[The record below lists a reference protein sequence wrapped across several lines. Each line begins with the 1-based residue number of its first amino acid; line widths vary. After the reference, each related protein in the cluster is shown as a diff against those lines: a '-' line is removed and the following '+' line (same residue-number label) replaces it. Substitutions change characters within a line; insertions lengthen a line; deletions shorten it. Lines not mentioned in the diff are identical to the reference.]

1 MRLIR
6 EHYLQLLR
14 PYYETD
20 LIKVITGVRRAGK
33 SILLECIRDELI
45 QRGVHTD
52 HIIFMN
58 LEDLDYEYIQTA
70 SDLHVDIKARINDS
84 GKYYIFLDEIQH
96 IEHFEKALASFRA
109 SLNVSIFVTGSNS
122 TLLSGDLSTL
132 LTGRAVEFEV
142 LPFSFSETKEYF
154 EGNGFSFTEEFIFEY
169 LKWGGFSPFVLNFLA
184 MKNPPD
190 DISQICMTALL
201 LRILLKKAGALTKK
215 PFEIFRCTFLRMQ
228 GKNSQLRILQI
239 YYNAKKQPEN
249 HVSYCLQL
257 LGQNGKV
264 LSVARCKTL
273 QPSGKKCITGSRKIL
288 CN

>member
-122 TLLSGDLSTL
+122 TLLSGELSTL

-142 LPFSFSETKEYF
+142 LPFSFSETK
-154 EGNGFSFTEEFIFEY
+154 
-169 LKWGGFSPFVLNFLA
+169 
-184 MKNPPD
+184 
-190 DISQICMTALL
+190 
-201 LRILLKKAGALTKK
+201 
-215 PFEIFRCTFLRMQ
+215 
-228 GKNSQLRILQI
+228 
-239 YYNAKKQPEN
+239 
-249 HVSYCLQL
+249 
-257 LGQNGKV
+257 
-264 LSVARCKTL
+264 
-273 QPSGKKCITGSRKIL
+273 
-288 CN
+288 

>member
-142 LPFSFSETKEYF
+142 LPFSFS
-154 EGNGFSFTEEFIFEY
+154 
-169 LKWGGFSPFVLNFLA
+169 A
-184 MKNPPD
+184 
-190 DISQICMTALL
+190 
-201 LRILLKKAGALTKK
+201 
-215 PFEIFRCTFLRMQ
+215 
-228 GKNSQLRILQI
+228 
-239 YYNAKKQPEN
+239 
-249 HVSYCLQL
+249 VSYTHLDVYKRQIQHSSKVSTVSC
-257 LGQNGKV
+257 V
-264 LSVARCKTL
+264 LSGASDRVSAM
-273 QPSGKKCITGSRKIL
+273 L
-288 CN
+288 CNPRIFLSV